1 MNHCKII
8 PISPQKF
15 MKGDLKRE
23 AAAKGRFAKT
33 VSNLKWLFN
42 RKMPFDSNVTRAK
55 MYINSGGGASADGS
69 VAVVVGSGVKAQH
82 KPASHPNCR
91 DSAKTAQAKF
101 MLQASHQQRIPTWAE
116 LIGDQVL
123 NEYNLRF
130 EVNFPT
136 EVFNTVS
143 QAQQFEKLGFRISP
157 ALRMGIL
164 RKEQLFEDATAV
176 SQMIDDYN
184 ATVEGLPLAKVSPVQ

>member
-1 MNHCKII
+1 
-8 PISPQKF
+8 

-23 AAAKGRFAKT
+23 AAVKGKFAQT

-55 MYINSGGGASADGS
+55 MYLNRGGAGADADGS
-69 VAVVVGSGVKAQH
+69 VAAVVGVKAQQ
-82 KPASHPNCR
+82 KPALHPNCR

-101 MLQASHQQRIPTWAE
+101 MLQASYQQRIPTWAE

-130 EVNFPT
+130 EVNFST

-184 ATVEGLPLAKVSPVQ
+184 ATVEGLPLAKVSTVQ